1 MVYKLTGAGMTV
13 TRVEKSGL
21 QVDRVLADFLE
32 TEALPGT
39 GIGVAAF
46 WTSFADLVRDFSSK
60 NRELVARRAD
70 LQGRIDAWHSARGG
84 QDHDATAY

>member
-46 WTSFADLVRDFSSK
+46 WTCLQA
-60 NRELVARRAD
+60 AR
-70 LQGRIDAWHSARGG
+70 
-84 QDHDATAY
+84 